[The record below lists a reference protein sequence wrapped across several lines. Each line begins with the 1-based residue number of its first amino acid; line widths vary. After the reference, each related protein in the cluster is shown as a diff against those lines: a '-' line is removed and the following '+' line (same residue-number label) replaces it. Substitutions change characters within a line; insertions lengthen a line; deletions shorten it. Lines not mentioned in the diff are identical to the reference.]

1 MGTADLSLSSLD
13 LGTCSSQGD
22 GGLTYRLGVA
32 GEEALT
38 LACLGRVLRRE
49 DEEHRI
55 NMCVDALELHKGST
69 IAQEEGT
76 LTAVQTADVP

>member
-1 MGTADLSLSSLD
+1 MGTADLGLGSLD
-13 LGTCSSQGD
+13 LGTCRTQGD

-38 LACLGRVLRRE
+38 LTSLGRVLRRE
-49 DEEHRI
+49 DEEHRVD
-55 NMCVDALELHKGST
+55 MRVDALELHEGCT

>member
-1 MGTADLSLSSLD
+1 MGTADLCLGGLD
-13 LGTCSSQGD
+13 LGTCRAQGD
-22 GGLTYRLGVA
+22 GGLTYGLGVA

-49 DEEHRI
+49 DEEHRVD
-55 NMCVDALELHKGST
+55 MRVDALELNESGT
-69 IAQEEGT
+69 IAQEERT

>member
-1 MGTADLSLSSLD
+1 MGTADLGLRGLD
-13 LGTCSSQGD
+13 LGTCRAQGD

-38 LACLGRVLRRE
+38 LTSLGRVLRRE
-49 DEEHRI
+49 DEEHGIDMR
-55 NMCVDALELHKGST
+55 VDALELHKGCA
-69 IAQEEGT
+69 IAQEEGS

>member
-1 MGTADLSLSSLD
+1 MGTADLGLGSLD
-13 LGTCSSQGD
+13 LGTCSAQGN

-49 DEEHRI
+49 DEEHRVD
-55 NMCVDALELHKGST
+55 MRVDALELNESGT
-69 IAQEEGT
+69 IAQEEGS

>member
-1 MGTADLSLSSLD
+1 MGTPDLGLGGLD
-13 LGTCSSQGD
+13 LGTCRTQGD
-22 GGLTYRLGVA
+22 RGLTYRLGVA

-49 DEEHRI
+49 DEEHGIDMR
-55 NMCVDALELHKGST
+55 VDALELHEGCT

>member
-1 MGTADLSLSSLD
+1 MGTPDLGLGGLD
-13 LGTCSSQGD
+13 LGTCRAQGD

-38 LACLGRVLRRE
+38 LACLGRILRRE
-49 DEEHRI
+49 DEEHRVD
-55 NMCVDALELHKGST
+55 MRVDALELHEGCT
-69 IAQEEGT
+69 IAQEEGS